1 MTDAQHLYAG
11 RLLPPL
17 LPSSNSRNH
26 SPHLSRTPS
35 SSSRR
40 NSSSSSSRVGARVL
54 QAFRPSSSSS
64 SIWGLVSILGNSR
77 WAHNLILLR

>member
-26 SPHLSRTPS
+26 SPHLSRTP
-35 SSSRR
+35 R
-40 NSSSSSSRVGARVL
+40 SSSRVGARVL
-54 QAFRPSSSSS
+54 QAFRLSSSS
-64 SIWGLVSILGNSR
+64 SIWGLVSILGNFQR
-77 WAHNLILLR
+77 AHSLILLR